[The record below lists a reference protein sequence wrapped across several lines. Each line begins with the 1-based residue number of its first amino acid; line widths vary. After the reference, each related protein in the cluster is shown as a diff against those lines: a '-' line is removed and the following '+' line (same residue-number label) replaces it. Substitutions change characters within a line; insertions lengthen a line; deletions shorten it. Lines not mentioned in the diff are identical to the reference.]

1 MAETLTAPILTAP
14 TVTAPTLTATI
25 RFGVDT
31 GVKPEFY
38 QSYVPGEVTQHS
50 GTTEAHEV
58 TIADARQVDR
68 VFTLDREGFQLAK
81 NPTRVKYFYDDAEVA
96 RLYNPEIEAIVAN
109 ATGASRVVCF
119 DHTRRSSSDA
129 IRTRHAARDPATIAH
144 NDYTD
149 WSADKRLGEIMGDE
163 AAALKQRRFAIVNTW
178 RTIAGPVEHWPM
190 AFCDARTAR
199 PEDTVKVTRRTDDR
213 IGETMQARFHPDQK
227 WYWFPRL
234 SLDEILLIKTYDSAP
249 PENEYGGRPRCS
261 FHTAFDNPLAGADAP
276 PRESIESRLFA
287 FF

>member
-1 MAETLTAPILTAP
+1 MADM
-14 TVTAPTLTATI
+14 LTATI

-38 QSYVPGEVTQHS
+38 QSYVPGEVTQHT
-50 GTTEAHEV
+50 GTSEAHEV
-58 TIADARQVDR
+58 AIANARQIDHM
-68 VFTLDREGFQLAK
+68 FTLDREGFQLAA
-81 NPTRVKYFYDDAEVA
+81 NPTRVKDFYDDGEVA

-109 ATGASRVVCF
+109 AIGAKRAVCF
-119 DHTRRSSSDA
+119 DHTRRSSSDE
-129 IRTRHAARDPATIAH
+129 IRTKYAARDPAGIAH

-163 AAALKQRRFAIVNTW
+163 AAGLKKHRFAIVNTW

-190 AFCDARTAR
+190 AFCDATTAKPDR
-199 PEDTVKVTRRTDDR
+199 VLTVTRRTDDR
-213 IGETMQARFHPDQK
+213 IGETMQALWDPEQK

-234 SLDEILLIKTYDSAP
+234 QPDEILLIKTYDSATD
-249 PENEYGGRPRCS
+249 GRPRFS
-261 FHTAFDNPLAGADAP
+261 LHTAFDNPLAGPGAP
-276 PRESIESRLFA
+276 PRESIESRLFV

>member
-1 MAETLTAPILTAP
+1 MAD
-14 TVTAPTLTATI
+14 TLTATI

-31 GVKPEFY
+31 GVKPSFY
-38 QSYVPGEVTQHS
+38 QSYVAGEATQYTGES
-50 GTTEAHEV
+50 EAHAV
-58 TIADARQVDR
+58 AIADARQVDHF
-68 VFTLDREGFQLAK
+68 FTLDREGFQLAA
-81 NPTRVKYFYDDAEVA
+81 NPTRVTDFYDDDQLA
-96 RLYNPEIEAIVAN
+96 RIYNPEIEALVAN
-109 ATGASRVVCF
+109 ATGAKRVICF

-163 AAALKQRRFAIVNTW
+163 AAALKQHRFAIVNTW

-190 AFCDARTAR
+190 AFCDATTTKPDR
-199 PEDTVKVTRRTDDR
+199 VLKVTRRTDDR
-213 IGETMQARFHPDQK
+213 IGETMQALWDPDQK

-234 SLDEILLIKTYDSAP
+234 QPDEILLIKTYDTATD
-249 PENEYGGRPRCS
+249 GRPRFS
-261 FHTAFDNPLAGADAP
+261 LHTAFDNPLAGPDAP
-276 PRESIESRLFA
+276 PRESVESRLFA